1 MHYAR
6 QITCLGFSCIS
17 KTCQTYS
24 NLTKK
29 ENLEVAKYCCAKKSW
44 KSCVNEMST
53 DSRRSGERLGICQNC
68 TSRSCKWNMWMNTR
82 WMSKGKIKSGKAGG
96 SSDIT
101 IEMTDAAGDRVIGC
115 LT

>member
-6 QITCLGFSCIS
+6 QIICLGFSCIS
-17 KTCQTYS
+17 KTCQTYP

-29 ENLEVAKYCCAKKSW
+29 ENLEVAKYCYAKKSW

-53 DSRRSGERLGICQNC
+53 DSRRSGERFGICQNC

>member
-1 MHYAR
+1 
-6 QITCLGFSCIS
+6 
-17 KTCQTYS
+17 
-24 NLTKK
+24 
-29 ENLEVAKYCCAKKSW
+29 
-44 KSCVNEMST
+44 
-53 DSRRSGERLGICQNC
+53 
-68 TSRSCKWNMWMNTR
+68 MWMNKR